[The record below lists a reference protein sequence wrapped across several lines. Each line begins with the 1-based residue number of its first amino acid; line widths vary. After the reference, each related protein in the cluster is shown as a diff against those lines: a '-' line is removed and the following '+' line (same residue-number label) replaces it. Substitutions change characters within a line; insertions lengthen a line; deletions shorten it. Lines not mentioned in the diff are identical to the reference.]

1 MARQTASNTCSLRAE
16 VNLAMMGLMEVCPM
30 CRNRVRLVLLVCP
43 HRNRQTLRQH
53 LALNTPQFN
62 SVSGL
67 SMFKMTR
74 SHGDFLIQFTLFSMG
89 LPRCDFLREVSAVA
103 IGWVYGR
110 DDLLEQVPKL
120 GALVPSRSS
129 A

>member
-1 MARQTASNTCSLRAE
+1 
-16 VNLAMMGLMEVCPM
+16 
-30 CRNRVRLVLLVCP
+30 
-43 HRNRQTLRQH
+43 
-53 LALNTPQFN
+53 
-62 SVSGL
+62 
-67 SMFKMTR
+67 MFKMTR
-74 SHGDFLIQFTLFSMG
+74 SHNDFLIQFTLFSMG